1 MAYHQTFAGTLTFA
15 DAHCLELGLDNFVDR
30 LEGSIVKLD
39 ELAIDGLRV
48 TVELKCSAPASMYDK
63 TLSALDGL
71 ARYALDGHIEST
83 FHLDG
88 VSRDGF
94 SAYGVTSAGADAPPR
109 HRRWELWLAAK
120 RGDAA
125 TLRELAAAGISLAQT
140 FPADRGWSTLH
151 LAAAAS
157 SVEAVDL
164 LLAARIPPDIAP
176 GPDAVTPLHLAERVD
191 IALRLLDA
199 GADGERR
206 VQGRSL
212 MECAAW
218 SGRGGIVRALLERG
232 IGVPVDAR
240 LAVAIGC
247 ARHNNL
253 QALIA
258 LVEKVPAFD
267 AELRHPDV
275 MAAAIESGDPV
286 LVDFLLERG
295 AVLPDDLLPRAIRAG
310 ARALVESAL
319 RGPDALARCGSSNTS
334 SDAMCLAAAHGK
346 LEIMKLLAE
355 HGVPIMPATGS
366 TTPLHEAAQSRSQG
380 TQDCV
385 TWLLDRGVPIDM
397 RNAAGNSALQDA
409 AFVLQL
415 ANMAQLVMRGA
426 DESQLDLSELTE
438 EDCERYEALLSR
450 FA

>member
-1 MAYHQTFAGTLTFA
+1 MSYHQTFAGTLTFA
-15 DAHCLELGLDNFVDR
+15 DAHCLELGLDNFVER

-39 ELAIDGLRV
+39 DLAIDGLRV
-48 TVELKCSAPASMYDK
+48 TVEMSGFAPASMYDK
-63 TLSALDGL
+63 TLSALDRL
-71 ARYALDGHIEST
+71 AEYALAGHIGST
-83 FHLDG
+83 FRLDG
-88 VSRDGF
+88 VSHEDVMAHEVAR
-94 SAYGVTSAGADAPPR
+94 ARATAPR

-120 RGDAA
+120 QGDAA

-140 FPADRGWSTLH
+140 FPAYHGWSTLH

-212 MECAAW
+212 MERAAG

-232 IGVPVDAR
+232 IGIPVDAR

-253 QALIA
+253 QALLAI
-258 LVEKVPAFD
+258 VEKVPAFD

-275 MAAAIESGDPV
+275 MAAAIDSGDPV
-286 LVDFLLERG
+286 LVDFLLEHG
-295 AVLPDDLLPRAIRAG
+295 AVLPHDLLPRAIRAG

-319 RGPDALARCGSSNTS
+319 RGPDALVRCGPSNERD
-334 SDAMCLAAAHGK
+334 DAMCLAAAHGK
-346 LEIMKLLAE
+346 LEIMKLLAD
-355 HGVPIMPATGS
+355 HGVPIVPATGT
-366 TTPLHEAAQSRSQG
+366 TTPLHEAAQSRSRG
-380 TQDCV
+380 AEACM
-385 TWLLDRGVPIDM
+385 TWLLDRGVPIDT
-397 RNAAGNSALQDA
+397 RNAAGKSALQDA

-426 DESQLDLSELTE
+426 DESQVDLDELTE
-438 EDCERYEALLSR
+438 EDLERYEALLSKL
-450 FA
+450 A